1 MPTPEPISALALYTT
16 YHAADEI
23 LVLDTVD
30 TTMASTGTNK
40 RITIPSLVS
49 LAGIAPLASPAF
61 TGTPSAPTATGGTN
75 TTQLATTAFVQA
87 ALPAV
92 PVTSVLG
99 RTGVVVATSGD
110 YSVGQV
116 TGAAPL
122 ASPAFTGTPTGSG
135 AGLTGITEAQINPAA
150 ATTVFNSNG
159 SITETYG
166 SGQVVT
172 TVFNSDGSITTTYG
186 APISHTVTTTFGST
200 GTITESVA

>member
-1 MPTPEPISALALYTT
+1 MPSPEPISALATYTT
-16 YHAADEI
+16 YHAADEV

-40 RITIPSLVS
+40 RVTIPSLVT
-49 LAGIAPLASPAF
+49 LAGIAPL
-61 TGTPSAPTATGGTN
+61 N
-75 TTQLATTAFVQA
+75 
-87 ALPAV
+87 
-92 PVTSVLG
+92 
-99 RTGVVVATSGD
+99 
-110 YSVGQV
+110 
-116 TGAAPL
+116 
-122 ASPAFTGTPTGSG
+122 SPAFTGTPTGSG